1 MVSGLGL
8 AVPVVIR
15 MVAKLAFEPLMVLGD
30 QVTPPS
36 SGAMLKFLTLKL
48 GMAPGAA
55 NHLEHLLASGSEEL
69 SRPVDGGCGVQ
80 SVTAPPGGRIGV
92 CGRGER
98 VERVVDRL
106 VLVGEHHD
114 LVVFGAACPV
124 TTPRVPLKTPSALIL
139 L

>member
-1 MVSGLGL
+1 MTATMTATWATNARLEPPPTARYWSVPGLSWPS
-8 AVPVVIR
+8 ATPEKQTV
-15 MVAKLAFEPLMVLGD
+15 ED
-30 QVTPPS
+30 QVR
-36 SGAMLKFLTLKL
+36 
-48 GMAPGAA
+48 
-55 NHLEHLLASGSEEL
+55 EEL

-80 SVTAPPGGRIGV
+80 SVTAPPGDRIGV
-92 CGRGER
+92 CER

-106 VLVGEHHD
+106 VLVGEHRD